1 MSGNEDVPIHH
12 DYYSQERWNNW
23 LKQVKES
30 DFKLE
35 ESEESDGKASAI
47 FVNMEDDVILAC
59 LKILAKFGREQISPE
74 TTLEIILGIRDM
86 VLDEVEPMSEDIDMM
101 VASLQTS
108 LMGGFAA
115 FECYVKGDYD
125 EKGKIAALVKKAI
138 KAEEAD
144 DVGTVLDIIAH
155 IGALVLS
162 GKRLTEKTLEKVPYG
177 LVAEWL
183 DGIESIAAAK
193 VGADSYKNDEA
204 DDGLL

>member
-12 DYYSQERWNNW
+12 DFYSQERWNNW
-23 LKQVKES
+23 LNQVKES
-30 DFKLE
+30 GFKLE
-35 ESEESDGKASAI
+35 ESEESAGKAGAI

-59 LKILAKFGREQISPE
+59 LKILAKFDREQISPE

-86 VLDEVEPMSEDIDMM
+86 VLDKVEPMSEDIDMM

-125 EKGKIAALVKKAI
+125 EKGKIAVLVKKAI

-144 DVGTVLDIIAH
+144 DVGTVLDIIAQ

-162 GKRLTEKTLEKVPYG
+162 GKRLTDKTLEKVPYG